1 VEVRRIILAGLLL
14 AAGCR
19 PRQAAFV
26 VSGCDVL
33 ASLGAPETWRFEV
46 LPEPVLGR
54 GPAGAWDAVDVL
66 NPAVARR
73 GDRFYNFYSGFD
85 GKTWRTGLATSS
97 DGRNWEKLATNPVW
111 GGFNGTALDIDGEF
125 LYWYQYGPPARLGLA
140 RSPDG
145 RSWRR
150 ATEPVLEPGP
160 PGAWDETG
168 VADPFVMRCGDIF
181 YMYYLGQNRR
191 AVQRLGLARST
202 DGIHWQKHFANP
214 VIELGPPGS
223 WDERG
228 LGEPAV
234 FHAGA
239 ELFMIYTGR
248 DNAENRRLGAA
259 RSSDG
264 VAWRRAALPP
274 IGGDR
279 PWNSRV
285 VCDPSVWAGAGRLW
299 LWFGAGDVPSPD
311 ENLHGQIGLA
321 TMELR

>member
-1 VEVRRIILAGLLL
+1 L
-14 AAGCR
+14 
-19 PRQAAFV
+19 
-26 VSGCDVL
+26 
-33 ASLGAPETWRFEV
+33 
-46 LPEPVLGR
+46 
-54 GPAGAWDAVDVL
+54 
-66 NPAVARR
+66 
-73 GDRFYNFYSGFD
+73 
-85 GKTWRTGLATSS
+85 
-97 DGRNWEKLATNPVW
+97 
-111 GGFNGTALDIDGEF
+111 
-125 LYWYQYGPPARLGLA
+125 
-140 RSPDG
+140 
-145 RSWRR
+145 
-150 ATEPVLEPGP
+150 
-160 PGAWDETG
+160 
-168 VADPFVMRCGDIF
+168 
-181 YMYYLGQNRR
+181 
-191 AVQRLGLARST
+191 
-202 DGIHWQKHFANP
+202 
-214 VIELGPPGS
+214 
-223 WDERG
+223 DERG

-264 VAWRRAALPP
+264 VEWRRVAQPP